1 MLEFAHAALWLKALA
16 LRSKE
21 IAMQNARL
29 SELEKLLA
37 KTNAQ
42 PSPRIKSSD
51 MSSSAE
57 VNGLKQEIRVVRL
70 ELSWTWEIALIVA
83 NITLSTSQLTEAM
96 DVLHRQVEDYE
107 GEIRF
112 LKDAKSPGGR
122 VRSRTP
128 RRTFTADLRDRS
140 GSVDSL
146 PGMVADGSTGA
157 FEAAFFRPALQ
168 AARRD
173 AAQWKA
179 KATISTL
186 LDLPPL
192 HASGTIGG
200 EEKAAE
206 EDDSNPFAE
215 LSSALSFYRR
225 EAASI
230 KVVDISKQ
238 NTGRL
243 GLHKMMMRKA
253 TASYQLDKATA
264 AARQWLENSSKGNH
278 SATIDSVG
286 SPLVGR
292 VTLSGG
298 DPVSTVRTNVKPEDL
313 YRLQLHLV
321 R

>member
-1 MLEFAHAALWLKALA
+1 
-16 LRSKE
+16 
-21 IAMQNARL
+21 MQNARL

-57 VNGLKQEIRVVRL
+57 VNGLKQEIRVVSL
-70 ELSWTWEIALIVA
+70 ELTRASDVSFLVTNVTFPA
-83 NITLSTSQLTEAM
+83 SQLTEAM

-107 GEIRF
+107 SEIRF
-112 LKDAKSPGGR
+112 LKDAKSPGAR

-128 RRTFTADLRDRS
+128 RRTFTADLRERS

-157 FEAAFFRPALQ
+157 FEAALFRPALQ

-192 HASGTIGG
+192 HASGITAG
-200 EEKAAE
+200 EEKTAD
-206 EDDSNPFAE
+206 EDESNPFVQ

-230 KVVDISKQ
+230 KVVDVSKRKSGEIS
-238 NTGRL
+238 RL
-243 GLHKMMMRKA
+243 GLHRMLMRKA
-253 TASYQLDKATA
+253 TASDQLDKATA
-264 AARQWLENSSKGNH
+264 AARQWLENNGEGNYRV
-278 SATIDSVG
+278 ANDSVG
-286 SPLVGR
+286 APLVGR
-292 VTLSGG
+292 VTLSGA

>member
-1 MLEFAHAALWLKALA
+1 
-16 LRSKE
+16 
-21 IAMQNARL
+21 
-29 SELEKLLA
+29 
-37 KTNAQ
+37 
-42 PSPRIKSSD
+42 
-51 MSSSAE
+51 
-57 VNGLKQEIRVVRL
+57 
-70 ELSWTWEIALIVA
+70 
-83 NITLSTSQLTEAM
+83 M

-107 GEIRF
+107 SEIRF
-112 LKDAKSPGGR
+112 MKDAKSPGAR

-128 RRTFTADLRDRS
+128 RRTFTSDLRERS

-157 FEAAFFRPALQ
+157 FEAALFRPALQ

-192 HASGTIGG
+192 HASQNIGG
-200 EEKAAE
+200 EEKTAD
-206 EDDSNPFAE
+206 EDESNPFMQ

-238 NTGRL
+238 KSGGTSRL
-243 GLHKMMMRKA
+243 GLHRMMMRKA
-253 TASYQLDKATA
+253 TASDQLDKATA
-264 AARQWLENSSKGNH
+264 TARQWLENNGEGNYR
-278 SATIDSVG
+278 AADNSVG
-286 SPLVGR
+286 APLVGR
-292 VTLSGG
+292 VTLSGA

-313 YRLQLHLV
+313 FRLQLHLV